1 MKINNEFTVSVPVQ
15 QAWDVMLDLQKIAP
29 CLPGA
34 AIQEEKGDGE
44 YDGTMKVKIGPI
56 TANYKGTVKIEEAD
70 EENHRA
76 VLQATGRDARGQG
89 TASAT
94 IVSTLQ
100 EESSDSTKVSVET
113 DMKLTGRAA
122 QFGRGIAQDVA
133 TKMLTQ
139 FAECLEREISGGAA
153 ETGGRRAGL
162 RERSRRGRD
171 RGIGRRD
178 GLPGGDRRVQRH
190 RWARDQQ
197 RGPNRHGGRAGRGR
211 RRLGRRG
218 GRGDRR
224 DRRGGLQ
231 AARAAQPSSET
242 RGVRPRRRG
251 PGGGHQA
258 ARARARGD
266 RGAGRPDLVVP
277 TQEVRAAQNG
287 TKPGA
292 LSGFGVPNSEL
303 RF

>member
-1 MKINNEFTVSVPVQ
+1 MKINNEFTVSVSIQ

-56 TANYKGTVKIEEAD
+56 TANYKGTVKVEEAD

-100 EESSDSTKVSVET
+100 EEGGDSTQVSVET

-133 TKMLTQ
+133 TKMLNQ
-139 FAECLEREISGGAA
+139 FAECLEREISGSPGEGAGEGAA
-153 ETGGRRAGL
+153 ESAAPTETSAASADPGDGAASRETPTAAVGGAG
-162 RERSRRGRD
+162 GT
-171 RGIGRRD
+171 
-178 GLPGGDRRVQRH
+178 
-190 RWARDQQ
+190 
-197 RGPNRHGGRAGRGR
+197 AGRVI
-211 RRLGRRG
+211 
-218 GRGDRR
+218 
-224 DRRGGLQ
+224 
-231 AARAAQPSSET
+231 SSEDPT
-242 RGVRPRRRG
+242 VMAGG
-251 PGGGHQA
+251 PVEGAVVSDGGTSGAAASTQGAGQPGAGGGASRSEPREPEAFDIGA
-258 ARARARGD
+258 ASQEAILKRVG
-266 RGAGRPDLVVP
+266 PVLVGLGLLAFLIWLI
-277 TQEVRAAQNG
+277 R
-287 TKPGA
+287 
-292 LSGFGVPNSEL
+292 
-303 RF
+303 R

>member
-1 MKINNEFTVSVPVQ
+1 MKINNEFTVSVPIQ

-34 AIQEEKGDGE
+34 AIQDEKGDGE

-100 EESSDSTKVSVET
+100 EEGGDSTKVSVET

-139 FAECLEREISGGAA
+139 FAECLEREISGGGAA
-153 ETGGRRAGL
+153 EESASAASTETSEDAGDGAVSQEAPPSTSVGGT
-162 RERSRRGRD
+162 
-171 RGIGRRD
+171 
-178 GLPGGDRRVQRH
+178 
-190 RWARDQQ
+190 
-197 RGPNRHGGRAGRGR
+197 AGRVIGSDDPSVMA
-211 RRLGRRG
+211 G
-218 GRGDRR
+218 GTVEGAVISD
-224 DRRGGLQ
+224 GATEGALTQGAGQ
-231 AARAAQPSSET
+231 A
-242 RGVRPRRRG
+242 PRREPEEQEAFDLGAASQEAILKRVG
-251 PGGGHQA
+251 PV
-258 ARARARGD
+258 
-266 RGAGRPDLVVP
+266 LVGLGLLAFLIWLI
-277 TQEVRAAQNG
+277 R
-287 TKPGA
+287 
-292 LSGFGVPNSEL
+292 
-303 RF
+303 R

>member
-15 QAWDVMLDLQKIAP
+15 HAWDVMLDLKKIAP

-34 AIQEEKGDGE
+34 AIQDEKGDGE

-56 TANYKGTVKIEEAD
+56 TANYKGTVKFEEAD

-100 EESSDSTKVSVET
+100 EEGDDSTKVSVET

-139 FAECLEREISGGAA
+139 FAECLEREISGGPQEGAA
-153 ETGGRRAGL
+153 EASADTAGTSGDDAGSQETSAAAVGGTAG
-162 RERSRRGRD
+162 RVISSDDSTVMAGGTVEGAVVSEGTQAAASAGQPGAASRREEPEAFDLGAASREAVIK
-171 RGIGRRD
+171 RVGPVLVGLGLLAILIWLIRR
-178 GLPGGDRRVQRH
+178 
-190 RWARDQQ
+190 
-197 RGPNRHGGRAGRGR
+197 
-211 RRLGRRG
+211 
-218 GRGDRR
+218 
-224 DRRGGLQ
+224 
-231 AARAAQPSSET
+231 
-242 RGVRPRRRG
+242 
-251 PGGGHQA
+251 
-258 ARARARGD
+258 
-266 RGAGRPDLVVP
+266 
-277 TQEVRAAQNG
+277 
-287 TKPGA
+287 
-292 LSGFGVPNSEL
+292 
-303 RF
+303 